1 MKNIKMSTSILII
14 VLFLGTQIILGQTY
28 IIPDLQRDDFDSNTL
43 QSWWKS
49 SIYPPS
55 STKHQLNVV
64 QGYLKAD
71 LVDPLDGGSGGNLQ
85 SDYSGMENVGF
96 ASATDRIYD
105 KNIVLDMTIRIKTL
119 NALPTGSR
127 GWGTWRSEGVPVT
140 INQSVW
146 FMEQTPDPDS
156 SWALEE
162 TWWRA
167 RTEKGVDDQNDK
179 YTNLSTI
186 DNTQWHTYRV
196 VRYSGGTSEGYYE
209 HYVDGT
215 LIQRITPPDFTPP
228 GIINEDYEFHCWNDN
243 LVYHFIDR
251 TPQSL
256 PDTIEVFYNGWLGTS
271 SFIVDFVEIRK
282 DGYDPSYQVTP
293 VDASDFLRL
302 RYYESEIDDG
312 VSDGLWKTYSFDT
325 NTGNTFVI
333 VTAKAE
339 TYDGYDGDDDLKVV
353 IDATDYGY
361 DNLNSWNGDV
371 DDGLP
376 KTLVFTPLLAAGN
389 HTIKLYSQTTPILY
403 DVNVLNALDGSL
415 VLDQTLNETAPSG
428 SVNYL
433 WKQFSFSCDAGPIAI
448 YVSASADHEPG
459 WDHKNANIDS
469 TDDDE
474 LRIELDNTDFGWGS
488 DKGFVGNALH
498 GDVKTVLIK
507 DTVAGGNHTLKLY
520 ANETPTVYRVLV
532 FAENGDYSLP
542 VTLASFSARSEKNRV
557 NLNWKTES
565 EVNSL
570 GFNLFRTA
578 GADSI
583 LPANSEF
590 RKINKNLIPAA
601 GNSSTAHEYVYTDTL
616 ITQEPY
622 LWYRLYLVNL
632 DGTVELLK
640 TIAVQNPGT
649 NTVTD
654 LKLLANYP
662 NPFNPKTTIKFFLA
676 KPQQVTVEIFN
687 LSGKK
692 IRTLYNGNLSQGIHT
707 LTWDAR
713 DASGILQS
721 SGIYF
726 YRIKVSKYQ
735 LTGKMTLLR

>member
-1 MKNIKMSTSILII
+1 MFIKRLGLI
-14 VLFLGTQIILGQTY
+14 LFLLLQAVLGQTY
-28 IIPDLQRDDFDSNTL
+28 IVPDLQRDDFTGTSLN
-43 QSWWKS
+43 SWWKINIS
-49 SIYPPS
+49 PS
-55 STKHQLNVV
+55 SGSQHQLTINN
-64 QGYLKAD
+64 GYLKAD
-71 LVDPLDGGSGGNLQ
+71 LVDPLDGQPGGRLVGS
-85 SDYSGMENVGF
+85 DGMENIGF
-96 ASATDRIYD
+96 ASTTYQIYD
-105 KNIVLDMTIRIKTL
+105 KSMVLEAKIRIKTL
-119 NALPTGSR
+119 NSLPVGSR
-127 GWGTWRSEGVPVT
+127 GWGTWRSEKLPIT

-146 FMEQTPDPDS
+146 FIEQTAYHDS
-156 SWALEE
+156 SWAADE

-167 RTEKGVDDQNDK
+167 RTVNGVNDQNDK

-196 VRYSGGTSEGYYE
+196 VRYSGGTSTGYYE

-215 LIQRITPPDFTPP
+215 LIQRITPSDFTPAS
-228 GIINEDYEFHCWNDN
+228 IITRDYEFHCWNDN

-282 DGYDPSYQVTP
+282 DGYDPSYSVSP

-302 RYYESEIDDG
+302 RNYESEIDDG

-333 VTAKAE
+333 ITAKAE

-353 IDATDYGY
+353 VDATDYGY

-403 DVNVLNALDGSL
+403 DVNVLNSFEGSL

-428 SVNYL
+428 SDNYL
-433 WKQFSFSCDAGPIAI
+433 WKQFSFNCDAGPIAI

-507 DTVAGGNHTLKLY
+507 DTVAGGGHTLKLY

-542 VTLASFSARSEKNRV
+542 VTLASFTARSEKNRV
-557 NLNWKTES
+557 NLSWKTES
-565 EVNSL
+565 EVNTL
-570 GFNLFRTA
+570 GFNLFRA
-578 GADSI
+578 EGEDSI
-583 LPANSEF
+583 LPVNSEF
-590 RKINKNLIPAA
+590 KKINKSLISAA
-601 GNSSTAHEYVYTDTL
+601 GSSPASHEYFYTDTL
-616 ITQEPY
+616 TTQEAY

-640 TIAVQNPGT
+640 TTTVQNPST
-649 NTVTD
+649 KTVTD
-654 LKLLANYP
+654 LKLLTNYP
-662 NPFNPKTTIKFFLA
+662 NPFNPNTTIKFFLA
-676 KPQQVTVEIFN
+676 RPQQVTVEIFN
-687 LSGKK
+687 LNGKK
-692 IRTLYNGNLSQGIHT
+692 IRTLLRGKLAQGTQT

-713 DASGILQS
+713 DAHGKLQS

-726 YRIKVSKYQ
+726 YRIKAGKHQ